1 MHMNLWWPTLGWCGG
16 VPPTFASAATIISAD
31 CYQVFCLPL
40 PSLVYQATWSTSSG
54 INNSMFPVY
63 MIVLITQVFSCESSE
78 EMTLHVESC
87 LSKSSSLSTAAAEND
102 GVISTEESNHS
113 SAGESD
119 EDYETYTWCGQTRIR
134 ATTMLGM
141 PPCLMA

>member
-1 MHMNLWWPTLGWCGG
+1 MMAYTCMMGG
-16 VPPTFASAATIISAD
+16 GCLQHSLQLPLSHQLTVTKSLAS
-31 CYQVFCLPL
+31 PL
-40 PSLVYQATWSTSSG
+40 PSLVYQDTWSTSYG
-54 INNSMFPVY
+54 INNSVFPVY

-87 LSKSSSLSTAAAEND
+87 LSKSSSALPSTAVAEND
-102 GVISTEESNHS
+102 GVVSTELESNHS
-113 SAGESD
+113 SSGESD